1 MVVETRLL
9 KDDIMNDLMKM
20 MRTLTLIL
28 SVLLAASTARAQTPS
43 DDGWNVGIYPVFG
56 WLPLGIDINVDV
68 PPFDDGAGGGAGDI
82 VDSRFDGAFLVG
94 FYASKGLFRVDGD
107 GMWAAVGGDRPARPN
122 LTVDAD
128 VIYFHVT
135 GGVKIA
141 PDLYAIGGLRR
152 LALKYDIGIADFP
165 NFERKPGF
173 WDPVVGIGW
182 HREGAR
188 WLEVHATFEGGG
200 FGAGTDVEWAGMF
213 RLDFKPARHFGITG
227 GYNLLYFK
235 GEDTVGNRTFQV
247 EQTLHGP
254 LVGIGL
260 YF

>member
-1 MVVETRLL
+1 
-9 KDDIMNDLMKM
+9 M
-20 MRTLTLIL
+20 MRNLTLIL
-28 SVLLAASTARAQTPS
+28 IVVLGAAGSARAQTTS
-43 DDGWNVGIYPVFG
+43 DDDWNVGIYPVFG
-56 WLPLGIDINVDV
+56 WIPLDIDIKVDV
-68 PPFDDGAGGGAGDI
+68 PPFDSGEGGGTGEI
-82 VDSRFDGAFLVG
+82 VDGRFDGAFLVG

-107 GMWAAVGGDRPARPN
+107 GMWAAVGGDRAERPR

-135 GGVKIA
+135 GGVRIA
-141 PDLYAIGGLRR
+141 NDIYAIGGVRR

-173 WDPVVGIGW
+173 WDPVVGIAW
-182 HREGAR
+182 HREGDR

-200 FGAGTDVEWAGMF
+200 FGAGSDVEWAGMF
-213 RLDFKPARHFGITG
+213 RLDFKPARHFGITA

-235 GEDTVGNRTFQV
+235 GEDTVRNRTFKV

>member
-1 MVVETRLL
+1 MT
-9 KDDIMNDLMKM
+9 KKT
-20 MRTLTLIL
+20 MRYLTLL
-28 SVLLAASTARAQTPS
+28 LTVLLVGANSAQAQTGS
-43 DDGWNVGIYPVFG
+43 NDTWNVGIYPAFG
-56 WLPLGIDINVDV
+56 WVPIDIDIKVDV
-68 PPFDDGAGGGAGDI
+68 PPFDNGAGGGSGEI
-82 VDSRFDGAFLVG
+82 VDGRFDGAFLAG
-94 FYASKGLFRVDGD
+94 FYASKGRFRVDGD
-107 GMWAAVGGDRPARPN
+107 GMWAAVGGDRVDRPE

-141 PDLYAIGGLRR
+141 KDLYAIGGLRR
-152 LALKYDIGIADFP
+152 LALKYDIVINDFP

-173 WDPVVGIGW
+173 WDPVIGIAY
-182 HREGAR
+182 HREGDR

-200 FGAGTDVEWAGMF
+200 FGAGNDVEWAGMF

-227 GYNLLYFK
+227 GYNFLYFK
-235 GEDTVGNRTFQV
+235 GEDTVRDRTFKV

-254 LVGIGL
+254 LVGIGF

>member
-1 MVVETRLL
+1 MTR
-9 KDDIMNDLMKM
+9 N
-20 MRTLTLIL
+20 LTLAL
-28 SVLLAASTARAQTPS
+28 SLVLFTAGSVHAQTTS
-43 DDGWNVGIYPVFG
+43 DDWNVGIYPVFG
-56 WLPLGIDINVDV
+56 WLPLDIDIKVDV
-68 PPFDDGAGGGAGDI
+68 PPFDDGTGGGVGENFDG
-82 VDSRFDGAFLVG
+82 RFDGAFLAG

-107 GMWAAVGGDRPARPN
+107 GMWAAVGGDRTERPQI
-122 LTVDAD
+122 TVDAD

-141 PDLYAIGGLRR
+141 RDLYAIGGLRR

-182 HREGAR
+182 HREGSR
-188 WLEVHATFEGGG
+188 WLDVHATFEAGG
-200 FGAGTDVEWAGMF
+200 FSAGTDVEYSGMF
-213 RLDFKPARHFGITG
+213 RLDIKPARHFGITA

-235 GEDTVGNRTFQV
+235 GEDTVGRRTFKF

-254 LVGIGL
+254 LAGIGV

>member
-1 MVVETRLL
+1 
-9 KDDIMNDLMKM
+9 M
-20 MRTLTLIL
+20 MRNLLLIL
-28 SVLLAASTARAQTPS
+28 SVVLAGAGSARAQTTS
-43 DDGWNVGIYPVFG
+43 NDDWNVGIYPVFA
-56 WLPLGIDINVDV
+56 WIPLDIDIKVDV
-68 PPFDDGAGGGAGDI
+68 PPFDNGEGGGTGEI
-82 VDSRFDGAFLVG
+82 VDGRFDGAFLAG

-107 GMWAAVGGDRPARPN
+107 GMWAAVGGDRTERPR

-141 PDLYAIGGLRR
+141 KDLYAIGGVRR

-173 WDPVVGIGW
+173 WDPVVGIAF
-182 HREGAR
+182 HREGDR

-200 FGAGTDVEWAGMF
+200 FGAGSDVEWAGMF

-235 GEDTVGNRTFQV
+235 GEDTVRNRTFKV

-254 LVGIGL
+254 LAGIGL